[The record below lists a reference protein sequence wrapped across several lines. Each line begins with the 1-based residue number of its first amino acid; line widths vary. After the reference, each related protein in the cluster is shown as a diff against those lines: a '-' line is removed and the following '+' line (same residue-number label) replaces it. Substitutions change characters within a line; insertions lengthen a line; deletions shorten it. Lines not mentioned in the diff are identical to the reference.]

1 MPEMM
6 EGVTVHYASEIE
18 DVLAVALPLLAARP
32 QLQPAPA
39 IRTASAAA

>member
-1 MPEMM
+1 
-6 EGVTVHYASEIE
+6 VHYASEIE